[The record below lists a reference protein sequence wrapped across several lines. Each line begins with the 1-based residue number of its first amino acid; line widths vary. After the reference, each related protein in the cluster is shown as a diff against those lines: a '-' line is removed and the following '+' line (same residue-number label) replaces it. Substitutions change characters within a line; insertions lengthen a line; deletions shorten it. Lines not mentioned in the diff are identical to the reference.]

1 MHRCRI
7 LPVVDERCMR
17 MQALKLF
24 SRVVSAYIGVWR
36 RESHYGYSRS
46 HHGCFRVTLW
56 LLLSCL

>member
-24 SRVVSAYIGVWR
+24 SRVVSAYIGAWR
-36 RESHYGYSRS
+36 CESHYGYLSHITVTSELLVSRLT
-46 HHGCFRVTLW
+46 VT
-56 LLLSCL
+56 S